1 MRRRRSC
8 GGGVSCGGDSCG
20 GDSPEAGPATSVA
33 PLPAAAGN
41 AAGGWLLPDGPP
53 DGVSPGPVRRGVPAG
68 PVPGS
73 AGAAGTIR
81 VASRGG
87 GSGKIAAR
95 PGSVPDDS
103 SPQARRSATANSGQ
117 VAYRSI
123 GTLAR
128 ALVITS
134 STAAGR
140 SGRRVVSAGGIAE
153 IWAHMTATDSSLT
166 NGGWPVSMVYAEQ
179 ASAYSS
185 VRPSTARASICS
197 GAM

>member
-1 MRRRRSC
+1 MRRGLRRGGVA
-8 GGGVSCGGDSCG
+8 GGGTGELGGGAGVTG
-20 GDSPEAGPATSVA
+20 GEGGRGCPGPGSPGAPAGASAAGP
-33 PLPAAAGN
+33 
-41 AAGGWLLPDGPP
+41 GPE
-53 DGVSPGPVRRGVPAG
+53 
-68 PVPGS
+68 S
-73 AGAAGTIR
+73 AGIAGTTC

-87 GSGKIAAR
+87 GSGTAPAG
-95 PGSVPDDS
+95 PGPVPDES

-117 VAYRSI
+117 VAYRSV

-128 ALVITS
+128 ALAMTS

-140 SGRRVVSAGGIAE
+140 SGRRLVSVGGVAE
-153 IWAHMTATDSSLT
+153 IWAHMTATDSSRT